1 MIRKYIHL
9 HVQFTI
15 YFPWSFSWIYLIFQI
30 FIIFFTNFSA
40 FLSFAWSVCV
50 STMEYNYHILSFG
63 IANKISN
70 HNLKSKTE
78 NLPPTNKFQTI
89 QKLKIPGN
97 FLDNLLRYSKIFQ
110 VKSKIPGHSMI
121 FQNAV
126 TMNKYVQICIEDN
139 FDKISLISFV
149 LRFSKRKNIWN
160 ALCDLVPLVKFK
172 KRKKHLEWCY

>member
-1 MIRKYIHL
+1 M
-9 HVQFTI
+9 
-15 YFPWSFSWIYLIFQI
+15 
-30 FIIFFTNFSA
+30 IIFMNLFNFSN
-40 FLSFAWSVCV
+40 FHNIFYQFFSFFEFCMICV

-63 IANKISN
+63 IASKISN
-70 HNLKSKTE
+70 HNLKSETE

-149 LRFSKRKNIWN
+149 LRFSKRKNI
-160 ALCDLVPLVKFK
+160 
-172 KRKKHLEWCY
+172 